1 MLPRM
6 SSHCYKKYAAFL
18 PWEWLK
24 TACFWIEDCYP
35 SPEALLC
42 VFCKLF
48 YIVPL
53 RIKKIF
59 LEQSMLRLLAD
70 IQVFLSLLLM
80 AEKFFKCF
88 EKKHYQRI
96 FVSGY
101 TYKTERHS
109 RFFWWNRN
117 IYNRWCVLPANT
129 FACDMDTACWADDPW
144 NCLYIISQYYFLKVE
159 MICQQILLR
168 YGCGVFV
175 IF

>member
-1 MLPRM
+1 M
-6 SSHCYKKYAAFL
+6 

-24 TACFWIEDCYP
+24 TACFWIENCYP
-35 SPEALLC
+35 SPGGASLC

-53 RIKKIF
+53 RIKKNS

-88 EKKHYQRI
+88 KKKHYQRI

-109 RFFWWNRN
+109 RFF
-117 IYNRWCVLPANT
+117 
-129 FACDMDTACWADDPW
+129 
-144 NCLYIISQYYFLKVE
+144 
-159 MICQQILLR
+159 
-168 YGCGVFV
+168 
-175 IF
+175 

>member
-1 MLPRM
+1 MPQAEDTIRKDSFIFREDFVLCRGLPRM

-35 SPEALLC
+35 SLEALLC

-53 RIKKIF
+53 RIKKISPV
-59 LEQSMLRLLAD
+59 QSMLRLLAD

-88 EKKHYQRI
+88 KKKHYQRI

-101 TYKTERHS
+101 TYKAERHS
-109 RFFWWNRN
+109 RFF
-117 IYNRWCVLPANT
+117 
-129 FACDMDTACWADDPW
+129 
-144 NCLYIISQYYFLKVE
+144 
-159 MICQQILLR
+159 
-168 YGCGVFV
+168 
-175 IF
+175 